1 MSLKSN
7 EKISSNTAELTFL
20 IEKEPFDKAVTEAYK
35 KQAAK
40 ITVPGFRKGK
50 APRALV
56 EKMYGTAA
64 FVDEAINNLLP
75 EYYGDAV
82 KESGIEPVGRP
93 EFDVVE
99 IGGEGALLK
108 VTVAVKPDVTVKN
121 YVGIEAEKTIREVTE
136 EAVNDKIEQARQR
149 NSREIDV
156 EGRPAENGDVANI
169 DYTGSVD
176 GVPFDG
182 GSAKGHD
189 LKIGSGTFI
198 PGFEDQIIGKNVGD
212 EFDVNVTFPEDY
224 HAENLKGKAA
234 VFKVR
239 LNSLKATE
247 LPELDDEF
255 AKDVSEFDTL
265 DEYKADVKKQIAE
278 DYDKRA
284 ENDVTQK
291 IMAALID
298 DDHFEADVPEEMF
311 ENEAENQVRDLDYR
325 LRGSGLDLKTYMK
338 YLNTDLDGLKA
349 QYRPSAE
356 QHVKTRLALEQIAK
370 NENITVTD
378 EDIDAE
384 LGRIAE
390 AYNMDPEEVSGQ
402 VSREMVADDLKV
414 GKASEFVRKSA
425 KITEKP
431 EEPAEKSEKE

>member
-7 EKISSNTAELTFL
+7 EKINSNTAELTFL

-56 EKMYGTAA
+56 EKMYGTAT

-75 EYYGDAV
+75 EYYEDAV

-93 EFDVVE
+93 EFDIVE
-99 IGGEGALLK
+99 IGDEGALLK
-108 VTVAVKPDVTVKN
+108 VTVAVKPEVNVKN
-121 YVGIEAEKTIREVTE
+121 YLGIEAEKTIREVTD
-136 EAVNDKIEQARQR
+136 EAINDRIEQARQR
-149 NSREIDV
+149 NSREIEV
-156 EGRPAENGDVANI
+156 EGRPAQKDDIANI
-169 DYTGSVD
+169 DYSGSID

-182 GSAKGHD
+182 GSAAGHD

-198 PGFEDQIIGKNVGD
+198 PGFEDQIIGKNIGD

-224 HAENLKGKAA
+224 HAEELKGKAA
-234 VFKVR
+234 VFKVK
-239 LNSLKATE
+239 LNSLKANE

-265 DEYKADVKKQIAE
+265 EEYKADIKKQIAE
-278 DYDKRA
+278 DYEKRA
-284 ENDVTQK
+284 DSEATEK
-291 IMAALID
+291 IMETLID
-298 DDHFEADVPEEMF
+298 DDHFEADIPEAMF

-338 YLNTDLDGLKA
+338 YLNTDIDGLKA
-349 QYRPSAE
+349 QYRPRTE
-356 QHVKTRLALEQIAK
+356 QQVKTRLALEQIAK
-370 NENITVTD
+370 NENVAVTD
-378 EDIDAE
+378 EDVENELKRMADAY
-384 LGRIAE
+384 G
-390 AYNMDPEEVSGQ
+390 MDVEEVRSQ
-402 VSREMVADDLKV
+402 VSKEMVSDDLRV
-414 GKASEFVRKSA
+414 GKAAELVKNSA

-431 EEPAEKSEKE
+431 EEKPE